1 VLCLRVAELKAPL
14 VQLAREAS
22 AQREAGEDYGT
33 PKECVLVMGQITRA
47 HKLISE
53 SEGLAQQIRSRGERL
68 RAVAR
73 YRNETDSAPLADS
86 LALTEGDALEGAPL
100 GAAAAQQLP
109 NVLAE
114 DTWDLFR
121 ILIR

>member
-1 VLCLRVAELKAPL
+1 PL
-14 VQLAREAS
+14 VQLAREAT
-22 AQREAGEDYGT
+22 AQREAGENYGT
-33 PKECVLVMGQITRA
+33 PRECVLLMGQINRA
-47 HKLISE
+47 HKLLSH
-53 SEGLAQQIRSRGERL
+53 SDGLAQQVRARGERL
-68 RAVAR
+68 RAVVR
-73 YRNETDSAPLADS
+73 YRNESDSAPLADS
-86 LALTEGDALEGAPL
+86 IALAEGDALLTDAL

>member
-1 VLCLRVAELKAPL
+1 
-14 VQLAREAS
+14 
-22 AQREAGEDYGT
+22 
-33 PKECVLVMGQITRA
+33 
-47 HKLISE
+47 
-53 SEGLAQQIRSRGERL
+53 
-68 RAVAR
+68 VAR
-73 YRNETDSAPLADS
+73 YRNETDNAPLSDS